1 MKICRLSLFNL
12 KRNKREAAAIVFLT
26 LVSSFLMA
34 TFAVSITQINS
45 AFDRAF
51 EETGCADFV
60 LLFQAD
66 KYRDIYRDIL
76 EEECNVTDVRESSVL
91 CGAGASALSKK
102 GESIAYNMIFADE
115 NTERK
120 MENFQK
126 LNALPDDEI
135 EKLSH
140 PVWLPQYFEI
150 TAGYAPGET
159 FTLVSGGRDYP
170 FTIAGFYNTGLYN
183 SSSMLKCI
191 ISDDDMVLLSAVYEE
206 YRMIA
211 FDTEREFSYEEY
223 YEKCSAKTNENVLSA
238 VIPLDKDME
247 RMVETSY
254 LAIFLYM
261 SVFLSIVTMISALFL
276 ILHKISKDM
285 EEQMVQIGVLEALG
299 YTSRELSL
307 SYICEYILTGG
318 IGAVTGGITAAAFS
332 PVMDTLTR
340 DMMNRDVHTDVN
352 ILRIL
357 IVVISII
364 ALVTCFALSR
374 AARVKKIPPVVAFRK
389 GIKTH
394 HFGKNILPLEKMRHS
409 INVRLAFKGIFNDFR
424 SNIGTG
430 ICMIAAGVAI
440 MFSVYLF
447 DFFKSG
453 YNGLIGVLGMET
465 PDISIIMMSGVNG
478 ENFCDE
484 IREFPEVEKVLLTR
498 AMGNYVE
505 IKGCNQSAT
514 VFSYADFS
522 LTDNIRLKEGRFP
535 EYDNEIM
542 ISVRREETENRHIG
556 DSIII
561 KGDVGEK
568 SYIITGIVTAMNNN
582 GMSVYMTE
590 DGYRRIRPNDRPN
603 IVEIT
608 LKNEEDRPAFTDKL
622 TALYGAS
629 AKDTA
634 YEQTSQTEQSEQS
647 VQTVQGSLGE
657 RIRAEADEKMA
668 VLISQYGVT
677 DIDYAIRIGD
687 TVISGNSSRF
697 VIKEI
702 SSMKDFLKS
711 QMESIAAVTKTFS
724 FCAVIF
730 IAVVVAVIL
739 GIIAVSAVKRQR
751 RELGIMKSM
760 GYTSR
765 ELMIQLTLRI
775 LPVTIISS
783 CIAAV
788 LSVWVQ
794 RAFWMAAFGV
804 QIPESLPLIIGTAAA
819 LVLFCLTVTYI
830 SAGSIR
836 KISVTELMTE

>member
-1 MKICRLSLFNL
+1 MKIFRLSLFNL

-26 LVSSFLMA
+26 FVAAFLMA
-34 TFAVSITQINS
+34 TFAVSITQISS
-45 AFDRAF
+45 AFDRCF
-51 EETGCADFV
+51 EETGSVDFI
-60 LLFQAD
+60 LLFEDD

-76 EEECNVTDVRESSVL
+76 EEEYNVTDVRESSVL
-91 CGAGASALSKK
+91 FGIGASAKTKK
-102 GESIAYNMIFADE
+102 GESIAYNMIFVDE
-115 NTERK
+115 STERK
-120 MENFQK
+120 IENFKK

-150 TAGYAPGET
+150 TAGFSPGDT
-159 FTLVSGGRDYP
+159 FTFVSGGRDYP
-170 FTIAGFYNTGLYN
+170 FTIAGFFSTGLYN
-183 SSSMLKCI
+183 SDGMLKCI
-191 ISDDDMVLLSAVYEE
+191 ISDDDMVLLSAVYEK

-211 FDTEREFSYEEY
+211 FDTEKKFSYEEY
-223 YEKCSAKTNENVLSA
+223 YEKCSAKSNENVLSA
-238 VIPLDKDME
+238 VLAFDKDLE
-247 RMVETSY
+247 KLAETGF
-254 LAIFLYM
+254 LDMFLYM

-276 ILHKISKDM
+276 ILYKISKDM

-307 SYICEYILTGG
+307 SYICEYIFTGG
-318 IGAVTGGITAAAFS
+318 IGAIIGGMTAAAFS
-332 PVMDTLTR
+332 PVMDMLTR
-340 DMMNRDVHTDVN
+340 GMMNRDVHTDVD

-364 ALVTCFALSR
+364 ALVTFFALSR
-374 AARVKKIPPVVAFRK
+374 AARVKKLPPVVAFRK

-394 HFGKNILPLEKMRHS
+394 HFGKNILSLEKMKRS
-409 INVRLAFKGIFNDFR
+409 INLRLAFRGIFNDLR

-430 ICMIAAGVAI
+430 ICMIAAGVAL
-440 MFSVYLF
+440 MFSVYTF
-447 DFFKSG
+447 DFLKSG
-453 YNGLIGVLGMET
+453 YNGLLGVMGMEI

-478 ENFCDE
+478 EKFCDE
-484 IREFPEVEKVLLTR
+484 IRKFPEVEKVLLAR
-498 AMGNYVE
+498 ATGNFVE
-505 IKGCNQSAT
+505 IKGSNQRAT
-514 VFSYADFS
+514 AISYADFS
-522 LTDNIRLKEGRFP
+522 LTDNIHPKTGRFP

-542 ISVRREETENRHIG
+542 ITARREKTENRHIG

-561 KGDVGEK
+561 KGDVCEK
-568 SYIITGIVTAMNNN
+568 SYIITGIVSAMNNS
-582 GMSVYMTE
+582 GISVYMTE

-603 IVEIT
+603 TVEIT
-608 LKNEEDRPAFTDKL
+608 LKNEEDRPAFMDKL

-634 YEQTSQTEQSEQS
+634 YAQSA
-647 VQTVQGSLGE
+647 QGSLEE
-657 RIRAEADEKMA
+657 RIRAKADEKMA

-677 DIDYAIRIGD
+677 DVDYAIRIGD
-687 TVISGNSSRF
+687 TIISGNSSRF

-702 SSMKDFLKS
+702 SSMKDLTKS

-724 FCAVIF
+724 FWAVIF

-765 ELMIQLTLRI
+765 DLMIQLTLRI

-804 QIPESLPLIIGTAAA
+804 QIPESLPLIIGTTTA
-819 LVLFCLTVTYI
+819 LVLYCLIITYI

>member
-1 MKICRLSLFNL
+1 MRIFRLSLFNL

-26 LVSSFLMA
+26 FVAAFLMA
-34 TFAVSITQINS
+34 TFAVSITQISS
-45 AFDRAF
+45 AFDRCF
-51 EETGCADFV
+51 EETGSVDFI
-60 LLFQAD
+60 LLFEDD

-76 EEECNVTDVRESSVL
+76 EEEYNVTDVRESSVL
-91 CGAGASALSKK
+91 FGIGASAKTKK
-102 GESIAYNMIFADE
+102 GESIAYNMIFVDE
-115 NTERK
+115 STERK
-120 MENFQK
+120 IENFKK

-150 TAGYAPGET
+150 TAGFSPGDT
-159 FTLVSGGRDYP
+159 FTFVSGGRDYP
-170 FTIAGFYNTGLYN
+170 FTIAGFFSTGLYN
-183 SSSMLKCI
+183 SDGMLKCI
-191 ISDDDMVLLSAVYEE
+191 ISDDDMVLLSAVYEK

-211 FDTEREFSYEEY
+211 FDTEKKFSYEEY
-223 YEKCSAKTNENVLSA
+223 YEKCSAKSNENVLSA
-238 VIPLDKDME
+238 VLPLDKDLE
-247 RMVETSY
+247 KLAETGF
-254 LAIFLYM
+254 LDMFLYM

-318 IGAVTGGITAAAFS
+318 IGAIIGGITAA
-332 PVMDTLTR
+332 
-340 DMMNRDVHTDVN
+340 
-352 ILRIL
+352 
-357 IVVISII
+357 
-364 ALVTCFALSR
+364 
-374 AARVKKIPPVVAFRK
+374 RVKKLPPVVAFRK

-394 HFGKNILPLEKMRHS
+394 HFGKNILSLDKMKRS
-409 INVRLAFKGIFNDFR
+409 INLRLAFKGIFNDLR

-430 ICMIAAGVAI
+430 ICMIAAGVAL
-440 MFSVYLF
+440 MFSVYTF
-447 DFFKSG
+447 DFLKSG
-453 YNGLIGVLGMET
+453 YNGLLGVMGMEI

-478 ENFCDE
+478 EKFCDE
-484 IREFPEVEKVLLTR
+484 IRKFPEVEKVLLTR
-498 AMGNYVE
+498 ATGNFVE
-505 IKGCNQSAT
+505 IKGSNQRAT
-514 VFSYADFS
+514 AISYADFS
-522 LTDNIRLKEGRFP
+522 LTDNIHPKTGRFP

-542 ISVRREETENRHIG
+542 ITARREKTENRHIG

-561 KGDVGEK
+561 KGDVCEK
-568 SYIITGIVTAMNNN
+568 SYIITGIVSAMNNS
-582 GMSVYMTE
+582 GISVYMTE

-603 IVEIT
+603 TVEII
-608 LKNEEDRPAFTDKL
+608 LKNEEDRPAFMDKL

-634 YEQTSQTEQSEQS
+634 YAQSA
-647 VQTVQGSLGE
+647 QGSLEE
-657 RIRAEADEKMA
+657 RIRAKADEKMA

-677 DIDYAIRIGD
+677 DVDYAIRIGD
-687 TVISGNSSRF
+687 TIISGNSSRF

-702 SSMKDFLKS
+702 SSMKDLTKS

-724 FCAVIF
+724 FGAVIF

-751 RELGIMKSM
+751 REFGIMKSM

-765 ELMIQLTLRI
+765 DLMIQLTLRI

-804 QIPESLPLIIGTAAA
+804 QIPESLPLIIGTATA
-819 LVLFCLTVTYI
+819 LVLFCLIVTYI

>member
-1 MKICRLSLFNL
+1 MKIFRLSLFNL

-26 LVSSFLMA
+26 FVAAFLMA
-34 TFAVSITQINS
+34 TFAVSITQISS
-45 AFDRAF
+45 AFDRCF
-51 EETGCADFV
+51 EETGSVDFI
-60 LLFQAD
+60 LLFEDD

-76 EEECNVTDVRESSVL
+76 EEEYNVTDVRESSVL
-91 CGAGASALSKK
+91 FGIGASAKTKK
-102 GESIAYNMIFADE
+102 GESIAYNMIFVDE
-115 NTERK
+115 STERK
-120 MENFQK
+120 IENFKK

-150 TAGYAPGET
+150 TAGFSPGDT
-159 FTLVSGGRDYP
+159 FTFVSGGRDYP
-170 FTIAGFYNTGLYN
+170 FTIAGFFSTGLYN
-183 SSSMLKCI
+183 SDGMLKCI
-191 ISDDDMVLLSAVYEE
+191 ISDDDMVLLSAVYEK

-211 FDTEREFSYEEY
+211 FDTEKKFSYEEY
-223 YEKCSAKTNENVLSA
+223 YEKCSAKSNENVLSA
-238 VIPLDKDME
+238 VLPLDKDLE
-247 RMVETSY
+247 KLAETGF
-254 LAIFLYM
+254 LDMFLYM

-307 SYICEYILTGG
+307 SYIFEYIFTGG
-318 IGAVTGGITAAAFS
+318 IGAIIGGITAAAFS

-340 DMMNRDVHTDVN
+340 GMMNRDVHTDVD

-364 ALVTCFALSR
+364 ALVTFFALSR
-374 AARVKKIPPVVAFRK
+374 AARVKKLPPVVAFRK

-394 HFGKNILPLEKMRHS
+394 HFGKNILSLEKMKRS
-409 INVRLAFKGIFNDFR
+409 INLRLAFKGIFNDLR

-430 ICMIAAGVAI
+430 ICMIAAGVAV
-440 MFSVYLF
+440 MFSVYTF

-453 YNGLIGVLGMET
+453 YNGLLGVMGMEI

-478 ENFCDE
+478 EKFCNE
-484 IREFPEVEKVLLTR
+484 IRKFPEVEKVLLTS
-498 AMGNYVE
+498 AIGNNVE
-505 IKGCNQSAT
+505 IKGSNQRAT
-514 VFSYADFS
+514 AISYSDFS
-522 LTDNIRLKEGRFP
+522 FTDNIHPKTGRFP

-542 ISVRREETENRHIG
+542 ITARREETENRHIG

-561 KGDVGEK
+561 KGDVCEK
-568 SYIITGIVTAMNNN
+568 SYIITGIVSAMNN
-582 GMSVYMTE
+582 GGISVYMTE

-603 IVEIT
+603 TVEIT
-608 LKNEEDRPAFTDKL
+608 LKNEEDRPAFMDKL

-634 YEQTSQTEQSEQS
+634 YAQSA
-647 VQTVQGSLGE
+647 QGSLEE
-657 RIRAEADEKMA
+657 RIRAKADVKMA

-677 DIDYAIRIGD
+677 DVDYAIRIGD
-687 TVISGNSSRF
+687 TIISGNSSRF

-702 SSMKDFLKS
+702 SSMKDLTKS

-724 FCAVIF
+724 FWAVIF
-730 IAVVVAVIL
+730 IAFVVAVIL

-765 ELMIQLTLRI
+765 DLMIQLTLRI

-804 QIPESLPLIIGTAAA
+804 QIPESLPLMIGTAAS
-819 LVLFCLTVTYI
+819 LVLFCLIVTYI

-836 KISVTELMTE
+836 KISVTELMME

>member
-1 MKICRLSLFNL
+1 MRIFRLSLFNL

-26 LVSSFLMA
+26 FVAAFLMA
-34 TFAVSITQINS
+34 TFAVSITQISS
-45 AFDRAF
+45 AFDRCF
-51 EETGCADFV
+51 EETGSVDFI
-60 LLFQAD
+60 LLFEDD

-76 EEECNVTDVRESSVL
+76 EEEYNVTDVRESSVL
-91 CGAGASALSKK
+91 FGIGASAKTKK
-102 GESIAYNMIFADE
+102 GESIAYNMIFVDE
-115 NTERK
+115 STERK
-120 MENFQK
+120 IENFKK

-150 TAGYAPGET
+150 TAGFSPGDT
-159 FTLVSGGRDYP
+159 FTFVSGGRDYP
-170 FTIAGFYNTGLYN
+170 FTIAGFFSTGLYN
-183 SSSMLKCI
+183 SDGMLKCI
-191 ISDDDMVLLSAVYEE
+191 ISDDDMVLLSAVYEK

-211 FDTEREFSYEEY
+211 FDTEKKFSYEEY
-223 YEKCSAKTNENVLSA
+223 YEKCSAKSNENVLSA
-238 VIPLDKDME
+238 VLPLDKDLE
-247 RMVETSY
+247 KLAETGF
-254 LAIFLYM
+254 LDMFLYM

-318 IGAVTGGITAAAFS
+318 IGAIIGGITAAAFS

-340 DMMNRDVHTDVN
+340 GMMNRDVHTDVD

-364 ALVTCFALSR
+364 MLVTFFALSR
-374 AARVKKIPPVVAFRK
+374 AARVKKLPPVVAFRK

-394 HFGKNILPLEKMRHS
+394 HFGKNILSLDKMKRS
-409 INVRLAFKGIFNDFR
+409 INLRLAFKGIFNDLR

-430 ICMIAAGVAI
+430 ICMIAAGVAL
-440 MFSVYLF
+440 MFSVYTF
-447 DFFKSG
+447 DFLKSG
-453 YNGLIGVLGMET
+453 YNGLLGVMGMEI

-478 ENFCDE
+478 EKFCDE
-484 IREFPEVEKVLLTR
+484 IRKFPEVEKVLLTR
-498 AMGNYVE
+498 ATGNFVE
-505 IKGCNQSAT
+505 IKGSNQRAT
-514 VFSYADFS
+514 AISYADFS
-522 LTDNIRLKEGRFP
+522 LTDNIHPKTGRFP

-542 ISVRREETENRHIG
+542 ITARREKTENRHIG

-561 KGDVGEK
+561 KGDVCEK
-568 SYIITGIVTAMNNN
+568 SYIITGIVSAMNNS
-582 GMSVYMTE
+582 GISVYMTE

-603 IVEIT
+603 TVEIT
-608 LKNEEDRPAFTDKL
+608 LKNEEDRPAFMDKL

-634 YEQTSQTEQSEQS
+634 YAQSA
-647 VQTVQGSLGE
+647 QGSLEE
-657 RIRAEADEKMA
+657 RIRAKADEKMA

-677 DIDYAIRIGD
+677 DVDYAIRIGD
-687 TVISGNSSRF
+687 TIISGNSSRF

-702 SSMKDFLKS
+702 SSMKDLTKS

-724 FCAVIF
+724 FGAVIF

-751 RELGIMKSM
+751 REFGIMKSM

-765 ELMIQLTLRI
+765 DLMIQLTLRI

-804 QIPESLPLIIGTAAA
+804 QIPESLPLIIGTATA
-819 LVLFCLTVTYI
+819 LVLFCLIVTYI

>member
-1 MKICRLSLFNL
+1 MKIFRLSLFNL

-26 LVSSFLMA
+26 LVTTFLMA
-34 TFAVSITQINS
+34 TFAVSITQIDS

-51 EETGCADFV
+51 EETGCADFI

-76 EEECNVTDVRESSVL
+76 EEEYNVTDVRESSVL
-91 CGAGASALSKK
+91 YGAGASALSKQ
-102 GESIAYNMIFADE
+102 GESIAYNMIFVDE

-126 LNALPDDEI
+126 LNAFPDDEI

-140 PVWLPQYFEI
+140 PIWLPQYFEI
-150 TAGYAPGET
+150 TAGYTPGET
-159 FTLVSGGRDYP
+159 FTFVSGGRDYP

-191 ISDDDMVLLSAVYEE
+191 VSDDDMVLLSAVYEE
-206 YRMIA
+206 YRLIA
-211 FDTEREFSYEEY
+211 FDTEKKFSYEEY
-223 YEKCSAKTNENVLSA
+223 YEKCFAKSNENVLSA
-238 VIPLDKDME
+238 VIPLDKDTE
-247 RMVETSY
+247 KLVETAY
-254 LAIFLYM
+254 LAVFLYM
-261 SVFLSIVTMISALFL
+261 SVFFSIVTMISALFL

-299 YTSRELSL
+299 YTSRELSC

-318 IGAVTGGITAAAFS
+318 IGAIIGGITAAAFS

-340 DMMNRDVHTDVN
+340 GMINRDVHTDVD

-364 ALVTCFALSR
+364 ALVTFFALSR
-374 AARVKKIPPVVAFRK
+374 AARVKKFPPVVAFRK
-389 GIKTH
+389 GIKSH

-409 INVRLAFKGIFNDFR
+409 INLRLAFKGIFSDLR
-424 SNIGTG
+424 SNIGSG
-430 ICMIAAGVAI
+430 ICMIAAGVAV
-440 MFSVYLF
+440 MFSVYTF
-447 DFFKSG
+447 DFFRGG
-453 YNGLIGVLGMET
+453 YNGLLGVTGMEI
-465 PDISIIMMSGVNG
+465 PDINITMMSGVNG
-478 ENFCDE
+478 ETFCDE
-484 IREFPEVEKVLLTR
+484 IGKFPEVEKVLLTH
-498 AMGNYVE
+498 AILNKVE
-505 IKGCNQSAT
+505 IKGSNQNST
-514 VFSYADFS
+514 VISYSDFS
-522 LTDNIRLKEGRFP
+522 LTDNIHPKTGRFP

-542 ISVRREETENRHIG
+542 ISAKREETENRHIG
-556 DSIII
+556 DNIIL
-561 KGDVGEK
+561 KGDVCEK
-568 SYIITGIVTAMNNN
+568 SYMITGIVSAMNNDS
-582 GMSVYMTE
+582 MSVYMTE
-590 DGYRRIRPNDRPN
+590 DGYRRIRPSDRPN
-603 IVEIT
+603 TVEIT
-608 LKNEEDRPAFTDKL
+608 LKNEEDRSAFMNKL

-634 YEQTSQTEQSEQS
+634 YEQSA
-647 VQTVQGSLGE
+647 QGSLEE
-657 RIRAEADEKMA
+657 RIRAKADEKMA

-677 DIDYAIRIGD
+677 DVDYAIRIGD
-687 TVISGNSSRF
+687 TIISGNSSRF
-697 VIKEI
+697 VIKDI
-702 SSMKDFLKS
+702 SSMKDLAKS

-724 FCAVIF
+724 FWAVIF

-739 GIIAVSAVKRQR
+739 GIIAASAVKRQR

-765 ELMIQLTLRI
+765 DLMIQLTLRI

-788 LSVWVQ
+788 LSVRVQ

-804 QIPESLPLIIGTAAA
+804 QIPESLPLMIGTAAS
-819 LVLFCLTVTYI
+819 LVLFCLIVTYI

-836 KISVTELMTE
+836 KISVTELMME

>member
-1 MKICRLSLFNL
+1 MKIFRLSLFNL

-26 LVSSFLMA
+26 LVTTFLMA
-34 TFAVSITQINS
+34 TFAVSITQIGS

-76 EEECNVTDVRESSVL
+76 EEEYHVTDVRESSVL
-91 CGAGASALSKK
+91 YGAGASVLSKQ

-150 TAGYAPGET
+150 TVGYAPGET
-159 FTLVSGGRDYP
+159 FTFVSGGRDYP

-191 ISDDDMVLLSAVYEE
+191 ISEDDRVLLSAVYEE

-223 YEKCSAKTNENVLSA
+223 YEKCAAKSNENVLSA
-238 VIPLDKDME
+238 VMPLDKDME
-247 RMVETSY
+247 KMVETAY
-254 LAIFLYM
+254 LAVFLYM

-299 YTSRELSL
+299 YTSRALSL

-318 IGAVTGGITAAAFS
+318 VGAVIGGITAAAFS

-340 DMMNRDVHTDVN
+340 GMMNRDVHTDVN

-357 IVVISII
+357 IVVIATI
-364 ALVTCFALSR
+364 ALVTFFALSK
-374 AARVKKIPPVVAFRK
+374 AARVKKLPPVVAFRK

-409 INVRLAFKGIFNDFR
+409 INIRLAFKGIFNDLH

-440 MFSVYLF
+440 MFSLYLF

-465 PDISIIMMSGVNG
+465 PDINIIMMNGVNG
-478 ENFCDE
+478 EKFCDE
-484 IREFPEVEKVLLTR
+484 IRKFPEVEKVLLTR
-498 AMGNYVE
+498 AMGDYVE
-505 IKGCNQSAT
+505 IKGCNQSAA

-522 LTDNIRLKEGRFP
+522 LTDNIRLKAGRFP

-542 ISVRREETENRHIG
+542 ISARREKTENRHVG

-561 KGDVGEK
+561 KGDVCEK

-582 GMSVYMTE
+582 GISVYMTE
-590 DGYRRIRPNDRPN
+590 DGFRRIRPNDRPN
-603 IVEIT
+603 AVEIT
-608 LKNEEDRPAFTDKL
+608 LKNEDERPAFTDKL

-634 YEQTSQTEQSEQS
+634 YEQT
-647 VQTVQGSLGE
+647 VQGSLEE
-657 RIRAEADEKMA
+657 RIRAKADEKMA

-677 DIDYAIRIGD
+677 DVDYAIRIGD

-751 RELGIMKSM
+751 REFGIMKSM

-765 ELMIQLTLRI
+765 ELMLQLTLRI

-788 LSVWVQ
+788 LAVWVQ

-804 QIPESLPLIIGTAAA
+804 QIPESLPLMIGTTTA
-819 LVLFCLTVTYI
+819 LVLYCLIITYI

>member
-1 MKICRLSLFNL
+1 MKIFRLSLFNL

-26 LVSSFLMA
+26 LVTTFLMA
-34 TFAVSITQINS
+34 TFAVSITQIGS

-76 EEECNVTDVRESSVL
+76 EEEYHVTDVRESSVL
-91 CGAGASALSKK
+91 YGAGASALSKQ

-126 LNALPDDEI
+126 LNAFPDDEI

-140 PVWLPQYFEI
+140 PIWLPQYFEI

-159 FTLVSGGRDYP
+159 FTFVSGGRDYP

-191 ISDDDMVLLSAVYEE
+191 ISEDDRVLLSAVYEE

-223 YEKCSAKTNENVLSA
+223 YEKCAAKSNENVLSA
-238 VIPLDKDME
+238 VLPLDKDME
-247 RMVETSY
+247 KMVETAY
-254 LAIFLYM
+254 LAVFLYM

-299 YTSRELSL
+299 YTSRALSL

-318 IGAVTGGITAAAFS
+318 VGAVIGGITAAAFS

-340 DMMNRDVHTDVN
+340 GMMNRDVH
-352 ILRIL
+352 
-357 IVVISII
+357 
-364 ALVTCFALSR
+364 ALSR
-374 AARVKKIPPVVAFRK
+374 AARVKKLPPVVAFRK

-394 HFGKNILPLEKMRHS
+394 HFGKNILPLEKMKHS
-409 INVRLAFKGIFNDFR
+409 INIRLAFKGIGNDLR

-430 ICMIAAGVAI
+430 ICIIAAGVAI
-440 MFSVYLF
+440 MFSMYLF

-465 PDISIIMMSGVNG
+465 PDINIIMMNGVNG
-478 ENFCDE
+478 EKFCDE
-484 IREFPEVEKVLLTR
+484 IRKFPEVEKVLLTR
-498 AMGNYVE
+498 AMGDYVE
-505 IKGCNQSAT
+505 IKGCNQSAA

-522 LTDNIRLKEGRFP
+522 LTDNIRLKAGRFP

-542 ISVRREETENRHIG
+542 ISARREKTENRHVG

-561 KGDVGEK
+561 KGDVCEK

-582 GMSVYMTE
+582 GISVYMTE
-590 DGYRRIRPNDRPN
+590 DGFRRIRPNDRPN
-603 IVEIT
+603 AVEIT
-608 LKNEEDRPAFTDKL
+608 LKNEDERPAFTDKL

-634 YEQTSQTEQSEQS
+634 YEQT
-647 VQTVQGSLGE
+647 VQGSLEE
-657 RIRAEADEKMA
+657 RIRAKADEKMA

-677 DIDYAIRIGD
+677 DVDYAIRIGD

-751 RELGIMKSM
+751 REFGIMKSM

-765 ELMIQLTLRI
+765 ELMLQLTLRI

-788 LSVWVQ
+788 LAVWVQ

-804 QIPESLPLIIGTAAA
+804 QIPESLPLMIGTTAA
-819 LVLFCLTVTYI
+819 LVLYCLIITYI

>member
-1 MKICRLSLFNL
+1 MRIFRLSLFNL

-26 LVSSFLMA
+26 FIAAFLMA
-34 TFAVSITQINS
+34 TFAVSITQISS
-45 AFDRAF
+45 AFDRCF
-51 EETGCADFV
+51 EETGSVDFI
-60 LLFQAD
+60 LLFEDD

-76 EEECNVTDVRESSVL
+76 EEEYNVTDVRESSVL
-91 CGAGASALSKK
+91 FGIGASAKTKK
-102 GESIAYNMIFADE
+102 GESIAYNMIFVDE
-115 NTERK
+115 STERK
-120 MENFQK
+120 IENFKK

-150 TAGYAPGET
+150 TAGFSPGDT
-159 FTLVSGGRDYP
+159 FTFVSGGRDYP
-170 FTIAGFYNTGLYN
+170 FTIAGFFSTGLYN
-183 SSSMLKCI
+183 SDGMLKCI
-191 ISDDDMVLLSAVYEE
+191 ISDDDMVLLSAVYEK

-211 FDTEREFSYEEY
+211 FDTEKKFSYEEY
-223 YEKCSAKTNENVLSA
+223 YEKCSAKSNENVLSA
-238 VIPLDKDME
+238 VLPLDKDLE
-247 RMVETSY
+247 KLAETGF
-254 LAIFLYM
+254 LDMFLYM

-318 IGAVTGGITAAAFS
+318 IGAIIGGITAAAFS

-340 DMMNRDVHTDVN
+340 GMMNRDVHTDVD

-364 ALVTCFALSR
+364 MLVTFFALSR
-374 AARVKKIPPVVAFRK
+374 AARVKKLPPVVAFRK

-394 HFGKNILPLEKMRHS
+394 HFGKNILSLDKMKRS
-409 INVRLAFKGIFNDFR
+409 INLRLAFKGIFNDLR

-430 ICMIAAGVAI
+430 ICMIAAGVAV
-440 MFSVYLF
+440 MFSVYTF

-453 YNGLIGVLGMET
+453 YNGLLGVMGMEI

-478 ENFCDE
+478 EKFCNE
-484 IREFPEVEKVLLTR
+484 IRKFPEVEKVLLTR
-498 AMGNYVE
+498 ATENYVE
-505 IKGCNQSAT
+505 IKGSNQRAIAI
-514 VFSYADFS
+514 SYADFS
-522 LTDNIRLKEGRFP
+522 LTDNIRLRMGRFP

-542 ISVRREETENRHIG
+542 ISARREETEYRHIG

-561 KGDVGEK
+561 KGDVCEK
-568 SYIITGIVTAMNNN
+568 SYIITGIVTAMNNS
-582 GMSVYMTE
+582 GMSVYMTD

-603 IVEIT
+603 TVEIT

-629 AKDTA
+629 AKDAA
-634 YEQTSQTEQSEQS
+634 YEQS
-647 VQTVQGSLGE
+647 VRGSLEE
-657 RIRAEADEKMA
+657 RIRAKADEKMA

-677 DIDYAIRIGD
+677 DVDYAIRIGD
-687 TVISGNSSRF
+687 TIISGNSSRF
-697 VIKEI
+697 VIKDI
-702 SSMKDFLKS
+702 SSMKDLSKS

-724 FCAVIF
+724 FGAVIF
-730 IAVVVAVIL
+730 IAFVVAVIL
-739 GIIAVSAVKRQR
+739 GIIAASAVKRQR

-765 ELMIQLTLRI
+765 DLMIQLTLRI

-804 QIPESLPLIIGTAAA
+804 QIPESLPLIIGTAAT
-819 LVLFCLTVTYI
+819 LVLFCLIVTYI

-836 KISVTELMTE
+836 KISVTELMME

>member
-1 MKICRLSLFNL
+1 MRIFRLSLFNL

-26 LVSSFLMA
+26 FIAAFLMA
-34 TFAVSITQINS
+34 TFAVSITQISS
-45 AFDRAF
+45 AFDRCF
-51 EETGCADFV
+51 EETGSVDFI
-60 LLFQAD
+60 LLFEDD

-76 EEECNVTDVRESSVL
+76 EEEYNVTDVRESSVL
-91 CGAGASALSKK
+91 FGIGASAKTKK
-102 GESIAYNMIFADE
+102 GESIAYNMIFVDE
-115 NTERK
+115 STERK
-120 MENFQK
+120 IENFKK

-150 TAGYAPGET
+150 TAGFSPGDT
-159 FTLVSGGRDYP
+159 FTFVSGGRDYP
-170 FTIAGFYNTGLYN
+170 FTIAGFFSTGLYN
-183 SSSMLKCI
+183 SDGMLKCI
-191 ISDDDMVLLSAVYEE
+191 ISDDDMVLLSAVYEK

-211 FDTEREFSYEEY
+211 FDTEKKFSYEEY
-223 YEKCSAKTNENVLSA
+223 YEKCSAKSNENVLSA
-238 VIPLDKDME
+238 VLPLDKDLE
-247 RMVETSY
+247 KLAETGF
-254 LAIFLYM
+254 LDMFLYM

-318 IGAVTGGITAAAFS
+318 IGAIIGGITAAAFS

-340 DMMNRDVHTDVN
+340 GMMNRDVHTDVD

-364 ALVTCFALSR
+364 MLVTFFALSR
-374 AARVKKIPPVVAFRK
+374 AARVKKLPPVVAFRK

-394 HFGKNILPLEKMRHS
+394 HFGKNILSLDKMKRS
-409 INVRLAFKGIFNDFR
+409 INLRLAFKGIFNDLR

-430 ICMIAAGVAI
+430 ICMIAAGVAV
-440 MFSVYLF
+440 MFSVYTF

-453 YNGLIGVLGMET
+453 YNGLLGVMGMEI

-478 ENFCDE
+478 EKFCNE
-484 IREFPEVEKVLLTR
+484 IRKFPEVEKVLLTR
-498 AMGNYVE
+498 ATENYVE
-505 IKGCNQSAT
+505 IKGSNQRAIAI
-514 VFSYADFS
+514 SYADFS
-522 LTDNIRLKEGRFP
+522 LTDNIRLRMGRFP

-542 ISVRREETENRHIG
+542 ISAKREETEYRHIG

-561 KGDVGEK
+561 KGDVCEK
-568 SYIITGIVTAMNNN
+568 SYIITGIVTAMNNS
-582 GMSVYMTE
+582 GMSVYMTD

-603 IVEIT
+603 TVEIT

-629 AKDTA
+629 AKDAA
-634 YEQTSQTEQSEQS
+634 YEQS
-647 VQTVQGSLGE
+647 VRGSLEE
-657 RIRAEADEKMA
+657 RIRAKADEKMA

-677 DIDYAIRIGD
+677 DVDYAIRIGD
-687 TVISGNSSRF
+687 TIISGNSSRF
-697 VIKEI
+697 VIKDI
-702 SSMKDFLKS
+702 SSMKDLSKS

-724 FCAVIF
+724 FGAVIF
-730 IAVVVAVIL
+730 IALVVAVIL
-739 GIIAVSAVKRQR
+739 GIIAASAVKRQR

-765 ELMIQLTLRI
+765 DLMIQLTLRI

-804 QIPESLPLIIGTAAA
+804 QIPESLPLIIGTAAT
-819 LVLFCLTVTYI
+819 LVLFCLIVTYI

-836 KISVTELMTE
+836 KISVTELMME

>member
-1 MKICRLSLFNL
+1 MKIFRLSLFNL

-26 LVSSFLMA
+26 LVTAFLMA
-34 TFAVSITQINS
+34 TFAVSITQIGS
-45 AFDRAF
+45 AFDRCF
-51 EETGCADFV
+51 EETGSADV
-60 LLFQAD
+60 ILLFDDD

-76 EEECNVTDVRESSVL
+76 EEEYNVTDVRESSVL
-91 CGAGASALSKK
+91 FGIGVSALSKK

-115 NTERK
+115 STERK
-120 MENFQK
+120 MENFNK
-126 LNALPDDEI
+126 RNALPDDEI

-150 TAGYAPGET
+150 TAGYAPGDT

-170 FTIAGFYNTGLYN
+170 FTIAGFFSTGLYN
-183 SSSMLKCI
+183 SSDMLKCI
-191 ISDDDMVLLSAVYEE
+191 ITDDDMVLLSAVYEA
-206 YRMIA
+206 YHMIA
-211 FDTEREFSYEEY
+211 FDMEKEFPYEEY
-223 YEKCSAKTNENVLSA
+223 YEKCSAKSNENVLSA
-238 VIPLDKDME
+238 VLSIDKDKE
-247 RMVETSY
+247 RLGETVF
-254 LAIFLYM
+254 LNIFLYM
-261 SVFLSIVTMISALFL
+261 SVFLSVVTMISALFL

-299 YTSRELSL
+299 YTSRELSC

-318 IGAVTGGITAAAFS
+318 IGAVSGGMTAAAFS

-340 DMMNRDVHTDVN
+340 GMMNRDVHTDVN
-352 ILRIL
+352 ILHIL
-357 IVVISII
+357 IVVILII
-364 ALVTCFALSR
+364 ALVTLFALSR
-374 AARVKKIPPVVAFRK
+374 AARVKKLPPVVAFRK

-394 HFGKNILPLEKMRHS
+394 HFGKNILPLEKMRHG
-409 INVRLAFKGIFNDFR
+409 IHLRLAFKGIFNDLC

-430 ICMIAAGVAI
+430 ICIVAAGVAV
-440 MFSVYLF
+440 MFSVYTF
-447 DFFKSG
+447 DFFKNG

-478 ENFCDE
+478 EKFCDE
-484 IREFPEVEKVLLTR
+484 IRRFPEVEKVLLTCVT
-498 AMGNYVE
+498 GNYVG
-505 IKGCNQSAT
+505 IKGSNQRSFAI
-514 VFSYADFS
+514 SYADFS
-522 LTDNIRLKEGRFP
+522 LTDSIHPKMGRFP
-535 EYDNEIM
+535 EYDNEVM
-542 ISVRREETENRHIG
+542 ISAKREETENRHIG

-561 KGDVGEK
+561 KGDVCEK
-568 SYIITGIVTAMNNN
+568 SYIITGIVSAMNNG

-590 DGYRRIRPNDRPN
+590 EGYRRIRPNDRPN
-603 IVEIT
+603 TVEIT
-608 LKNEEDRPAFTDKL
+608 LKNEEDRPAFMDKL

-634 YEQTSQTEQSEQS
+634 YAQP
-647 VQTVQGSLGE
+647 VQGSLEE
-657 RIRAEADEKMA
+657 RIRAKADEKMA

-677 DIDYAIRIGD
+677 DVDYAIRIGD

-702 SSMKDFLKS
+702 SSAKDLAKS

-765 ELMIQLTLRI
+765 DLMIQLTLRI

-819 LVLFCLTVTYI
+819 LVLYCLIVTYV

>member
-1 MKICRLSLFNL
+1 MKIFRLSLFNL

-26 LVSSFLMA
+26 LVTSFLMA
-34 TFAVSITQINS
+34 VFAVSITQINS
-45 AFDRAF
+45 AFDRSF
-51 EETGCADFV
+51 EETGSADFI

-76 EEECNVTDVRESSVL
+76 EEEYHVTDAREGSVL
-91 CGAGASALSKK
+91 FGMAASAKSKK

-115 NTERK
+115 STERK
-120 MENFQK
+120 MENFKK
-126 LNALPDDEI
+126 LNTLPDDEI
-135 EKLSH
+135 EMLTH
-140 PVWLPQYFEI
+140 PVWMPQYFEI
-150 TAGYAPGET
+150 TAGYAPGDT

-170 FTIAGFYNTGLYN
+170 FTIAGFFSTGLYN
-183 SSSMLKCI
+183 SNSNMLKCI
-191 ISDDDMVLLSAVYEE
+191 ITEEDMVLLSAVYEE
-206 YRMIA
+206 YHMIA
-211 FDTEREFSYEEY
+211 FDTEKEFSYEEY
-223 YEKCSAKTNENVLSA
+223 YEKCSAKSNENVLSA
-238 VIPLDKDME
+238 VLPIDKNQE
-247 RMVETSY
+247 RLGETGF
-254 LAIFLYM
+254 LNIFLYM
-261 SVFLSIVTMISALFL
+261 SVFLSVVTMISALFL

-299 YTSRELSL
+299 YTSRELSC
-307 SYICEYILTGG
+307 SYIFEYIFTGG
-318 IGAVTGGITAAAFS
+318 VGAMIGGITAAAFS
-332 PVMDTLTR
+332 PVMDTLIR
-340 DMMNRDVHTDVN
+340 GMMNRDVHTDVN

-357 IVVISII
+357 IVVVSII
-364 ALVTCFALSR
+364 ALVTLFALSR
-374 AARVKKIPPVVAFRK
+374 AARVKKLPPVVAFRK

-394 HFGKNILPLEKMRHS
+394 HFGKNILPLEKMKHS
-409 INVRLAFKGIFNDFR
+409 INLRLAFKGILNDLR

-430 ICMIAAGVAI
+430 VCIIAAGVAV
-440 MFSVYLF
+440 MFSVYTF
-447 DFFKSG
+447 DFFRSG
-453 YNGLIGVLGMET
+453 YNGLIGVMGMET

-484 IREFPEVEKVLLTR
+484 IRKFPEVEKVLLSRT

-505 IKGCNQSAT
+505 IKGSNQSA
-514 VFSYADFS
+514 VAISYADFS
-522 LTDNIRLKEGRFP
+522 LTDNIHPKTGRFP

-542 ISVRREETENRHIG
+542 ITARREETENRHIG

-561 KGDVGEK
+561 KGDVCEK
-568 SYIITGIVTAMNNN
+568 SYLITGIVHAMNNN
-582 GMSVYMTE
+582 GISVYMTE
-590 DGYRRIRPNDRPN
+590 DGYRRIRPTARPN
-603 IVEIT
+603 TVEIT
-608 LKNEEDRPAFTDKL
+608 LKNEEDRPAFMDKL

-629 AKDTA
+629 AKDMA
-634 YEQTSQTEQSEQS
+634 YAQSA
-647 VQTVQGSLGE
+647 QGSLEE
-657 RIRAEADEKMA
+657 RIRAKADEKMA

-677 DIDYAIRIGD
+677 DVDYAIRIGD
-687 TVISGNSSRF
+687 TIISGNSSRF

-702 SSMKDFLKS
+702 SSMKDLAKS
-711 QMESIAAVTKTFS
+711 QMKPIAAVTKTFS
-724 FCAVIF
+724 VWAVIF

-751 RELGIMKSM
+751 KELGIMKSM

-775 LPVTIISS
+775 FPVTIISS

-804 QIPESLPLIIGTAAA
+804 QILESLPLMIGTAAA
-819 LVLFCLTVTYI
+819 LVLYCLIVTYV

>member
-1 MKICRLSLFNL
+1 MRIFRLSLFNL

-26 LVSSFLMA
+26 FVTAFLMA

-45 AFDRAF
+45 AFDRSF
-51 EETGCADFV
+51 EETGSADFI
-60 LLFQAD
+60 LLFEDD

-76 EEECNVTDVRESSVL
+76 EEEYNVTDVRESSVL
-91 CGAGASALSKK
+91 FGIGASAKTKK
-102 GESIAYNMIFADE
+102 GESIAYNMIFVDE
-115 NTERK
+115 STERK
-120 MENFQK
+120 IENFKK

-150 TAGYAPGET
+150 TAGFSPGDT
-159 FTLVSGGRDYP
+159 FTFVSGGRDYP
-170 FTIAGFYNTGLYN
+170 FTIAGFFSTGLYN
-183 SSSMLKCI
+183 SDGMLKCI
-191 ISDDDMVLLSAVYEE
+191 ISDDDMVLLSAVYEK

-211 FDTEREFSYEEY
+211 FDTEKKFSYEEY
-223 YEKCSAKTNENVLSA
+223 YEKCSAKSNENVLSA
-238 VIPLDKDME
+238 VLPLDKDLE
-247 RMVETSY
+247 KLAETGF
-254 LAIFLYM
+254 LDMFLYM

-318 IGAVTGGITAAAFS
+318 IGAIIGGITAAAFS

-340 DMMNRDVHTDVN
+340 GMMNRDVHTDVD

-364 ALVTCFALSR
+364 MLVTFFALSR
-374 AARVKKIPPVVAFRK
+374 AARVKKLPPVVAFRK

-394 HFGKNILPLEKMRHS
+394 HFGKNILSLDKMKRS
-409 INVRLAFKGIFNDFR
+409 INLRLAFKGIFNDLR

-430 ICMIAAGVAI
+430 ICMIAAGVAV
-440 MFSVYLF
+440 MFSVYTF

-453 YNGLIGVLGMET
+453 YNGLLGVMGMEI

-478 ENFCDE
+478 EKFCNE
-484 IREFPEVEKVLLTR
+484 IRKFPEVEKVLLTS
-498 AMGNYVE
+498 AIGNNVE
-505 IKGCNQSAT
+505 IKGSNQRAT
-514 VFSYADFS
+514 AISYSDFS
-522 LTDNIRLKEGRFP
+522 FTDNIHPKTGRFP

-542 ISVRREETENRHIG
+542 ITARREETENRHIG

-561 KGDVGEK
+561 KGDVCEK
-568 SYIITGIVTAMNNN
+568 SYIITGIVSAMNN
-582 GMSVYMTE
+582 GGISVYMTE

-603 IVEIT
+603 TVEIT
-608 LKNEEDRPAFTDKL
+608 LKNEEDRPAFMDKL

-634 YEQTSQTEQSEQS
+634 YAQSA
-647 VQTVQGSLGE
+647 QGSLEE
-657 RIRAEADEKMA
+657 RIRAKADEKMA

-677 DIDYAIRIGD
+677 DVDYAIRIGD
-687 TVISGNSSRF
+687 TIISGNSSRF

-702 SSMKDFLKS
+702 SSMKDLTKS

-724 FCAVIF
+724 FGAVIF
-730 IAVVVAVIL
+730 IAFVVAVIL

-765 ELMIQLTLRI
+765 DLMIQLTLRI

-804 QIPESLPLIIGTAAA
+804 QIPESLPLMIGTAAS
-819 LVLFCLTVTYI
+819 LVLFCLIVTYV
-830 SAGSIR
+830 SAGGIR

>member
-1 MKICRLSLFNL
+1 MKIFRLSLFNL

-26 LVSSFLMA
+26 LVTAFLMA
-34 TFAVSITQINS
+34 TFAVSITQISS
-45 AFDRAF
+45 AFDRCF
-51 EETGCADFV
+51 EETGSADLI

-76 EEECNVTDVRESSVL
+76 KEEYHVADVRESSVL
-91 CGAGASALSKK
+91 VGVSASTISKK
-102 GESIAYNMIFADE
+102 GESTGYNIIFADE
-115 NTERK
+115 STERK
-120 MENFQK
+120 IENFKK

-140 PVWLPQYFEI
+140 PIWLPQYFEI
-150 TAGYAPGET
+150 TAGFAPGDT
-159 FTLVSGGRDYP
+159 FTFVSGGRDYP
-170 FTIAGFYNTGLYN
+170 FTIAGFYSTGVFN
-183 SSSMLKCI
+183 SSRHMLKCVI
-191 ISDDDMVLLSAVYEE
+191 TDDDMVLLSAVYEE

-211 FDTEREFSYEEY
+211 FDTEKEFSYEEY
-223 YEKCSAKTNENVLSA
+223 YEKCAARSNESVSSI
-238 VIPLDKDME
+238 VIFFDKDTE
-247 RMVETSY
+247 KWSETNF
-254 LAIFLYM
+254 LNVFLYM
-261 SVFLSIVTMISALFL
+261 SVFLSIVTLIAALFL

-318 IGAVTGGITAAAFS
+318 IGAIIGGITAAAFS

-340 DMMNRDVHTDVN
+340 GMINRDVHTDVD

-364 ALVTCFALSR
+364 ALVTLFALSR
-374 AARVKKIPPVVAFRK
+374 AARVKKLPPVVAFRK

-409 INVRLAFKGIFNDFR
+409 INIRLACRGIFNDLH

-430 ICMIAAGVAI
+430 ICIIAAGVAV
-440 MFSVYLF
+440 MFSVYTF

-453 YNGLIGVLGMET
+453 YNGLLGVMGMEI
-465 PDISIIMMSGVNG
+465 PDISMTMMSGVNG
-478 ENFCDE
+478 EKFCDE
-484 IREFPEVEKVLLTR
+484 IRNFPEVEKVLLTR
-498 AMGNYVE
+498 AIFNKVE
-505 IKGCNQSAT
+505 IKGSNQSSS
-514 VFSYADFS
+514 VISYSDFS
-522 LTDNIRLKEGRFP
+522 LTDNIHPKTGRFP

-542 ISVRREETENRHIG
+542 ISAKREETENRHVG
-556 DSIII
+556 DSIIL
-561 KGDVGEK
+561 KGDVCEK
-568 SYIITGIVTAMNNN
+568 SYIITGIVSAMNNDS
-582 GMSVYMTE
+582 MSVYMTE

-603 IVEIT
+603 TVEIT
-608 LKNEEDRPAFTDKL
+608 LKNEEDRPAFMDKL

-634 YEQTSQTEQSEQS
+634 YAHSA
-647 VQTVQGSLGE
+647 QGSLEE
-657 RIRAEADEKMA
+657 RIRAKADEKMA

-687 TVISGNSSRF
+687 TIISGNSSRF
-697 VIKEI
+697 VIKDI
-702 SSMKDFLKS
+702 SSMKDLAKS

-724 FCAVIF
+724 FWAVIF

-739 GIIAVSAVKRQR
+739 GIIAASAVKRQR
-751 RELGIMKSM
+751 REFGIMKSM

-765 ELMIQLTLRI
+765 DLMIQLTLRI

-788 LSVWVQ
+788 LAVRVQ

-804 QIPESLPLIIGTAAA
+804 QIPESLPLMIGTAAA
-819 LVLFCLTVTYI
+819 LVLYCLIVTYV

>member
-1 MKICRLSLFNL
+1 MRIFRLSLFNL

-26 LVSSFLMA
+26 FVAAFLMA
-34 TFAVSITQINS
+34 TFAVSITQISS
-45 AFDRAF
+45 AFDRCF
-51 EETGCADFV
+51 EETGSVDFI
-60 LLFQAD
+60 LLFEDD

-76 EEECNVTDVRESSVL
+76 EEEYNVTDVRESSVL
-91 CGAGASALSKK
+91 FGIGASAKTKK
-102 GESIAYNMIFADE
+102 GESIAYNMIFVDE
-115 NTERK
+115 STERK
-120 MENFQK
+120 IENFKK

-150 TAGYAPGET
+150 TAGFSPGDT
-159 FTLVSGGRDYP
+159 FTFVSGGRDYP
-170 FTIAGFYNTGLYN
+170 FTIAGFFSTGLYN
-183 SSSMLKCI
+183 SDGMLKCI
-191 ISDDDMVLLSAVYEE
+191 ISDDDMVLLSAVYEK

-211 FDTEREFSYEEY
+211 FDTEKKFSYEEY
-223 YEKCSAKTNENVLSA
+223 YEKCSAKSNENVLSA
-238 VIPLDKDME
+238 VLPLDKDLE
-247 RMVETSY
+247 KLAETGF
-254 LAIFLYM
+254 LDMFLYM

-318 IGAVTGGITAAAFS
+318 IGAIIGGITAA
-332 PVMDTLTR
+332 
-340 DMMNRDVHTDVN
+340 
-352 ILRIL
+352 
-357 IVVISII
+357 
-364 ALVTCFALSR
+364 
-374 AARVKKIPPVVAFRK
+374 RVKKLPPVVAFRK

-394 HFGKNILPLEKMRHS
+394 HFGKNILSLDKMKRS
-409 INVRLAFKGIFNDFR
+409 INLRLAFKGIFNDLR

-430 ICMIAAGVAI
+430 ICMIAAGVAL
-440 MFSVYLF
+440 MFSVYTF
-447 DFFKSG
+447 DFLKSG
-453 YNGLIGVLGMET
+453 YNGLLGVMGMEI
-465 PDISIIMMSGVNG
+465 PDISIIMMNGVNG
-478 ENFCDE
+478 EKFCDE
-484 IREFPEVEKVLLTR
+484 IRKFPEVEKVLLTR
-498 AMGNYVE
+498 ATGNFVE
-505 IKGCNQSAT
+505 IKGSNQRAT
-514 VFSYADFS
+514 AISYADFS
-522 LTDNIRLKEGRFP
+522 LTDNIHPKTGRFP

-542 ISVRREETENRHIG
+542 ITARREETENRHIG

-561 KGDVGEK
+561 KGDVCEK
-568 SYIITGIVTAMNNN
+568 SYIITGIVSAMNNS
-582 GMSVYMTE
+582 GISVYMTE

-603 IVEIT
+603 TVEIT
-608 LKNEEDRPAFTDKL
+608 LKNEEDRPAFMDKL

-634 YEQTSQTEQSEQS
+634 YAQSA
-647 VQTVQGSLGE
+647 QGSLEE
-657 RIRAEADEKMA
+657 RIRAKADEKMA

-677 DIDYAIRIGD
+677 DVDYAIRIGD
-687 TVISGNSSRF
+687 TIISGNSSRF

-702 SSMKDFLKS
+702 SSMKDLTKS

-724 FCAVIF
+724 FGAVIF

-751 RELGIMKSM
+751 REFGIMKSM

-765 ELMIQLTLRI
+765 DLMIQLTLRI

-804 QIPESLPLIIGTAAA
+804 QIPESLPLIIGTATA
-819 LVLFCLTVTYI
+819 LVLFCLIVTYI

>member
-1 MKICRLSLFNL
+1 MKIFRLSLFNL
-12 KRNKREAAAIVFLT
+12 KKNKREAAAIVFLT
-26 LVSSFLMA
+26 FVTAFLMA
-34 TFAVSITQINS
+34 TFAVSITQIGS
-45 AFDRAF
+45 AFDRCF
-51 EETGCADFV
+51 EETGSADFI
-60 LLFQAD
+60 LLFEDD

-76 EEECNVTDVRESSVL
+76 EEEYNVTDIRESSVL
-91 CGAGASALSKK
+91 VGMGASIISKK
-102 GESIAYNMIFADE
+102 GESTANNIIFADE
-115 NTERK
+115 STERK
-120 MENFQK
+120 IENFKK

-140 PVWLPQYFEI
+140 PIWLPQYFEI

-159 FTLVSGGRDYP
+159 FTFVSGGRDYP

-191 ISDDDMVLLSAVYEE
+191 ISEDDRVLLSAVYEE

-223 YEKCSAKTNENVLSA
+223 YEKCAAKSNENVLSA
-238 VIPLDKDME
+238 VLPLDKDME
-247 RMVETSY
+247 KMVETAY
-254 LAIFLYM
+254 LAVFLYM

-299 YTSRELSL
+299 YTSRELSF
-307 SYICEYILTGG
+307 SYICEYIFTGG
-318 IGAVTGGITAAAFS
+318 IGAIIGGITAAAFS

-340 DMMNRDVHTDVN
+340 GMINRDVHTDVD

-364 ALVTCFALSR
+364 ALVTFFALSR
-374 AARVKKIPPVVAFRK
+374 AARVKKFPPVVAFRK
-389 GIKTH
+389 GIKSH

-409 INVRLAFKGIFNDFR
+409 INLRLAFKGIFSDLR
-424 SNIGTG
+424 SNIGSG
-430 ICMIAAGVAI
+430 ICMIAAGVAV
-440 MFSVYLF
+440 MFSVYTF
-447 DFFKSG
+447 DFFRGG
-453 YNGLIGVLGMET
+453 YNGLLGVTGMEI
-465 PDISIIMMSGVNG
+465 PDINITMMSGVNG
-478 ENFCDE
+478 ETFCDE
-484 IREFPEVEKVLLTR
+484 IGKFPEVEKVLLTH
-498 AMGNYVE
+498 AILNKVE
-505 IKGCNQSAT
+505 IKGSNQNST
-514 VFSYADFS
+514 VISYSDFS
-522 LTDNIRLKEGRFP
+522 LTDNIHPKTGRFP

-542 ISVRREETENRHIG
+542 ISAKREETENRHIG
-556 DSIII
+556 DNIIL
-561 KGDVGEK
+561 KGDVCEK
-568 SYIITGIVTAMNNN
+568 SYMITGIVSAMNNDS
-582 GMSVYMTE
+582 MSVYMTE
-590 DGYRRIRPNDRPN
+590 DGYRRIRPSDRPN
-603 IVEIT
+603 TVEIT
-608 LKNEEDRPAFTDKL
+608 LKNEEDRSAFMNKL

-634 YEQTSQTEQSEQS
+634 YEQSA
-647 VQTVQGSLGE
+647 QGSLEE
-657 RIRAEADEKMA
+657 RIRAKADEKMA

-677 DIDYAIRIGD
+677 DVDYAIRIGD
-687 TVISGNSSRF
+687 TIISGNSSRF
-697 VIKEI
+697 VIKDI
-702 SSMKDFLKS
+702 SSMKDLAKS

-724 FCAVIF
+724 FWAVIF

-739 GIIAVSAVKRQR
+739 GIIAASAVKRQR

-765 ELMIQLTLRI
+765 DLMIQLTLRI

-788 LSVWVQ
+788 LSVRVQ

-804 QIPESLPLIIGTAAA
+804 QIPESLPLMIGTAAS
-819 LVLFCLTVTYI
+819 LVLFCLIVTYI

-836 KISVTELMTE
+836 KISVTELMME

>member
-1 MKICRLSLFNL
+1 MFNL

-26 LVSSFLMA
+26 LVTAFLMA
-34 TFAVSITQINS
+34 TFAVSITQISS
-45 AFDRAF
+45 AFDRCF
-51 EETGCADFV
+51 EETGSADLI
-60 LLFQAD
+60 LLFQVD

-76 EEECNVTDVRESSVL
+76 EEEYHVADVRESSVL
-91 CGAGASALSKK
+91 VGVSASTISKK
-102 GESIAYNMIFADE
+102 GESTGYNIIFADE
-115 NTERK
+115 STERK
-120 MENFQK
+120 IENFKK

-140 PVWLPQYFEI
+140 PIWLPQYFEI
-150 TAGYAPGET
+150 TAGYAPGDT
-159 FTLVSGGRDYP
+159 FTFVSGGRDYP
-170 FTIAGFYNTGLYN
+170 FTVAGFYSTGFYN
-183 SSSMLKCI
+183 SSRHMLKCVI
-191 ISDDDMVLLSAVYEE
+191 TDDDMVLLSAVYEE
-206 YRMIA
+206 YRLIA
-211 FDTEREFSYEEY
+211 FDTEKEFSYEEY
-223 YEKCSAKTNENVLSA
+223 YEKCSARSNESVSSI
-238 VIPLDKDME
+238 VIFFDKDSE
-247 RMVETSY
+247 KWSETNF
-254 LAIFLYM
+254 LNVFLYM
-261 SVFLSIVTMISALFL
+261 SVFLSIVTLIAALFL

-318 IGAVTGGITAAAFS
+318 IGAIIGGITAAAFS

-340 DMMNRDVHTDVN
+340 GMINRDVHTDVD

-364 ALVTCFALSR
+364 ALVTLFALSR
-374 AARVKKIPPVVAFRK
+374 AARVKKLPPVVAFRK

-409 INVRLAFKGIFNDFR
+409 INIRLACKGIFNDLH

-430 ICMIAAGVAI
+430 ICIIAAGVAV
-440 MFSVYLF
+440 MFSVYTF

-453 YNGLIGVLGMET
+453 YNGLLGVMGMEI
-465 PDISIIMMSGVNG
+465 PDISMTMMSGVDG
-478 ENFCDE
+478 EKFCDE
-484 IREFPEVEKVLLTR
+484 IRNFPEVEKVLLSR
-498 AMGNYVE
+498 AIFNKVE
-505 IKGCNQSAT
+505 IKGSNQSST
-514 VFSYADFS
+514 VISYSDFS
-522 LTDNIRLKEGRFP
+522 LTDNIHPKTGRFP

-542 ISVRREETENRHIG
+542 ISAKREETENRHVG
-556 DSIII
+556 DSIIL
-561 KGDVGEK
+561 KGDVCEK
-568 SYIITGIVTAMNNN
+568 SYIITGIVSAMNNDS
-582 GMSVYMTE
+582 MSVYMTE

-603 IVEIT
+603 TVEIT
-608 LKNEEDRPAFTDKL
+608 LKNEEDRPAFMDKL

-634 YEQTSQTEQSEQS
+634 YAHS
-647 VQTVQGSLGE
+647 VQGSLEE
-657 RIRAEADEKMA
+657 RIRAKADEKMA

-687 TVISGNSSRF
+687 TIISGNSSRF
-697 VIKEI
+697 VIKDI
-702 SSMKDFLKS
+702 SSVKDLAKS

-724 FCAVIF
+724 FWAVIF

-739 GIIAVSAVKRQR
+739 GIIAATAVKRQR

-765 ELMIQLTLRI
+765 DLMIQLTLRI

-788 LSVWVQ
+788 LAVRVQ

-804 QIPESLPLIIGTAAA
+804 QIPESLTLMIGTAAA
-819 LVLFCLTVTYI
+819 LVLYCLSVTYV

>member
-1 MKICRLSLFNL
+1 MKIFRLSLFNL

-26 LVSSFLMA
+26 LVTAFLMA
-34 TFAVSITQINS
+34 TFAVSITQIGS
-45 AFDRAF
+45 AFDRCF
-51 EETGCADFV
+51 EETGSADV
-60 LLFQAD
+60 ILLFDDD

-76 EEECNVTDVRESSVL
+76 EEEYNVTDVRESSVL
-91 CGAGASALSKK
+91 FGIGVSALSKK

-115 NTERK
+115 STERK
-120 MENFQK
+120 MENFNK

-150 TAGYAPGET
+150 TAGYAPGDT

-170 FTIAGFYNTGLYN
+170 FTIAGFFSTGLYN
-183 SSSMLKCI
+183 SDMLKCI
-191 ISDDDMVLLSAVYEE
+191 ITDDDMVLLSAVYEA
-206 YRMIA
+206 YHMIA
-211 FDTEREFSYEEY
+211 FDMEKEFPYEEY
-223 YEKCSAKTNENVLSA
+223 YEKCSAKSNENVLSA
-238 VIPLDKDME
+238 VLPIDKDKE
-247 RMVETSY
+247 RLRETVF
-254 LAIFLYM
+254 LNVFLYM
-261 SVFLSIVTMISALFL
+261 SVFLSVVTMISALFL

-299 YTSRELSL
+299 YTSRELSC

-318 IGAVTGGITAAAFS
+318 IGAASGGMTAAAFS

-340 DMMNRDVHTDVN
+340 GMMNRDVHTDVN
-352 ILRIL
+352 ILHIL
-357 IVVISII
+357 IVVILII
-364 ALVTCFALSR
+364 ALVTLFALSR
-374 AARVKKIPPVVAFRK
+374 AARVKKLPPVVAFRK

-394 HFGKNILPLEKMRHS
+394 HFGKNILPLEKMRHG
-409 INVRLAFKGIFNDFR
+409 INLRLAFKGIFNDLR

-430 ICMIAAGVAI
+430 ICIVAAGVAV
-440 MFSVYLF
+440 MFSVYTF
-447 DFFKSG
+447 DFFKNG

-478 ENFCDE
+478 EKFCDE
-484 IREFPEVEKVLLTR
+484 IRRFPEVEKVLLTCVT
-498 AMGNYVE
+498 GNYVG
-505 IKGCNQSAT
+505 IKGSNQRSFAI
-514 VFSYADFS
+514 SYADFS
-522 LTDNIRLKEGRFP
+522 LTDSIHPKMGRFP
-535 EYDNEIM
+535 EYDNEVM
-542 ISVRREETENRHIG
+542 ISAKREETENRHIG

-561 KGDVGEK
+561 KGDVCEK
-568 SYIITGIVTAMNNN
+568 SYIITGIVSAMNNG

-590 DGYRRIRPNDRPN
+590 EGYRRIRPNDRPN
-603 IVEIT
+603 TVEIT
-608 LKNEEDRPAFTDKL
+608 LKNEEDRPAFMDKL

-634 YEQTSQTEQSEQS
+634 YAQSAS
-647 VQTVQGSLGE
+647 GSLEE
-657 RIRAEADEKMA
+657 RIRAKADEKMA

-677 DIDYAIRIGD
+677 DVDYAIRIGD

-702 SSMKDFLKS
+702 SSAKDLAKS

-765 ELMIQLTLRI
+765 DLMIQLTLRI

-804 QIPESLPLIIGTAAA
+804 QIPESLSLMIGTAAA
-819 LVLFCLTVTYI
+819 LVLYCLSVTYI

-836 KISVTELMTE
+836 KISVTELMTD

>member
-1 MKICRLSLFNL
+1 MKIFRLSLFNL
-12 KRNKREAAAIVFLT
+12 KKNKREAAAIVFLT
-26 LVSSFLMA
+26 FVTAFLMA
-34 TFAVSITQINS
+34 TFAVSITQISS
-45 AFDRAF
+45 AFDRCF
-51 EETGCADFV
+51 EETGSADFI
-60 LLFQAD
+60 LLFEDD

-76 EEECNVTDVRESSVL
+76 EEEYNVTDIRESSVL
-91 CGAGASALSKK
+91 VGMGASIISKK
-102 GESIAYNMIFADE
+102 GESTANNIIFADE
-115 NTERK
+115 STERK
-120 MENFQK
+120 IENFNK

-140 PVWLPQYFEI
+140 PIWLPQYFEI
-150 TAGYAPGET
+150 TAGYAPGDT
-159 FTLVSGGRDYP
+159 FTLVFGGRDYP
-170 FTIAGFYNTGLYN
+170 FTIAGFYSTGLYN
-183 SSSMLKCI
+183 SSRHMLKCVI
-191 ISDDDMVLLSAVYEE
+191 TDDDMVLLSAGYEE
-206 YRMIA
+206 YRLIA
-211 FDTEREFSYEEY
+211 FDTEMEFSYEEY
-223 YEKCSAKTNENVLSA
+223 YEKCSARSNESVSSI
-238 VIPLDKDME
+238 VILFDKDSE
-247 RMVETSY
+247 KWSETNF
-254 LAIFLYM
+254 LNVFLYM
-261 SVFLSIVTMISALFL
+261 SVFLSVVTLICAVFL

-299 YTSRELSL
+299 YTSRALSL

-318 IGAVTGGITAAAFS
+318 VGAVIGGITAAVFS
-332 PVMDTLTR
+332 PVMDTLIR
-340 DMMNRDVHTDVN
+340 GMMNRDVHTDVN

-357 IVVISII
+357 IVAISII
-364 ALVTCFALSR
+364 ALVTLFALSR
-374 AARVKKIPPVVAFRK
+374 AARVKKLPPVVAFRK

-409 INVRLAFKGIFNDFR
+409 INIRLAFKGIGNDLR

-430 ICMIAAGVAI
+430 ICIIAAGVAI
-440 MFSVYLF
+440 MFSMYLF

-465 PDISIIMMSGVNG
+465 PDINIIMMNGVNG
-478 ENFCDE
+478 EKFCEE

-498 AMGNYVE
+498 AMGDYVE
-505 IKGCNQSAT
+505 VKGCNQSAA
-514 VFSYADFS
+514 VFSYADYS
-522 LTDNIRLKEGRFP
+522 LTDNIRLKAGRFP

-542 ISVRREETENRHIG
+542 ISARREETENRHIG

-561 KGDVGEK
+561 KGDVCEK

-582 GMSVYMTE
+582 GISVYMTE

-603 IVEIT
+603 AVEIT
-608 LKNEEDRPAFTDKL
+608 LKNEEERLAFTDKL

-634 YEQTSQTEQSEQS
+634 YAQSA
-647 VQTVQGSLGE
+647 QGSLEE
-657 RIRAEADEKMA
+657 RIRAKADEKMA

-677 DIDYAIRIGD
+677 DVDYAIRIGD

-739 GIIAVSAVKRQR
+739 GIIAASAVKRQR

-765 ELMIQLTLRI
+765 DLMIQLTLRI

-788 LSVWVQ
+788 LSVRVQ

-804 QIPESLPLIIGTAAA
+804 QIPESLPLMIGTAAA
-819 LVLFCLTVTYI
+819 LVLYCLIVTYV
-830 SAGSIR
+830 SAGGIR
-836 KISVTELMTE
+836 KISVTELMTD

>member
-1 MKICRLSLFNL
+1 MKIFRLSLFNL

-26 LVSSFLMA
+26 LVTTFLMA
-34 TFAVSITQINS
+34 TFAVSITQIDS

-51 EETGCADFV
+51 EETGSADFI

-66 KYRDIYRDIL
+66 KYRNIYRDIL
-76 EEECNVTDVRESSVL
+76 EEEYHVTDVRESSVL
-91 CGAGASALSKK
+91 YGAGASALSKQ
-102 GESIAYNMIFADE
+102 GESIAYNMIFVDE

-126 LNALPDDEI
+126 LNAFPDDEI

-140 PVWLPQYFEI
+140 PIWLPQYFEI

-159 FTLVSGGRDYP
+159 FTFVSGGRDYP

-191 ISDDDMVLLSAVYEE
+191 ISEDDMVLLSAVYED

-223 YEKCSAKTNENVLSA
+223 YEKCAAKSNENVLSA
-238 VIPLDKDME
+238 VIPLDKDAE
-247 RMVETSY
+247 KMVETTY
-254 LAIFLYM
+254 LTVFLYM
-261 SVFLSIVTMISALFL
+261 SVFLSVVTMISALFL

-318 IGAVTGGITAAAFS
+318 MGAVVGGITAAAFS

-340 DMMNRDVHTDVN
+340 GMINRDVHTDVD

-364 ALVTCFALSR
+364 ALVTFFALSR
-374 AARVKKIPPVVAFRK
+374 AARVKKFPPVVAFRK
-389 GIKTH
+389 GIKSH

-409 INVRLAFKGIFNDFR
+409 INLRLAFKGIFSDLR
-424 SNIGTG
+424 SNIGSG
-430 ICMIAAGVAI
+430 ICMIAAGVAV
-440 MFSVYLF
+440 MFSVYTF
-447 DFFKSG
+447 DFFRGG
-453 YNGLIGVLGMET
+453 YNGLLGVTGMEI
-465 PDISIIMMSGVNG
+465 PDINITMMSGVNG
-478 ENFCDE
+478 ETFCDE
-484 IREFPEVEKVLLTR
+484 IGKFPEVEKVLLTH
-498 AMGNYVE
+498 AILNKVE
-505 IKGCNQSAT
+505 IKGSNQNST
-514 VFSYADFS
+514 VISYSDFS
-522 LTDNIRLKEGRFP
+522 LTDNIHPKTGRFP

-542 ISVRREETENRHIG
+542 ISAKREETENRHIG
-556 DSIII
+556 DNIIL
-561 KGDVGEK
+561 KGDVCEK
-568 SYIITGIVTAMNNN
+568 SYMITGIVSAMNNDS
-582 GMSVYMTE
+582 MSVYMTE
-590 DGYRRIRPNDRPN
+590 DGYRRIRPSDRPN
-603 IVEIT
+603 TVEIT
-608 LKNEEDRPAFTDKL
+608 LKNEEDRSAFMNKL

-634 YEQTSQTEQSEQS
+634 YEQSA
-647 VQTVQGSLGE
+647 QGSLEE
-657 RIRAEADEKMA
+657 RIRAKADEKMA

-677 DIDYAIRIGD
+677 DVDYAIRIGD
-687 TVISGNSSRF
+687 TIISGNSSRF
-697 VIKEI
+697 VIKDI
-702 SSMKDFLKS
+702 SSMKDLAKS

-724 FCAVIF
+724 FWAVIF

-739 GIIAVSAVKRQR
+739 GIIAASAVKRQR

-765 ELMIQLTLRI
+765 DLMIQLTLRI

-788 LSVWVQ
+788 LSVRVQ

-804 QIPESLPLIIGTAAA
+804 QIPESLPLMIGTAAS
-819 LVLFCLTVTYI
+819 LVLFCLIVTYI

-836 KISVTELMTE
+836 KISVTELMME